1 MFDEIIN
8 FIKSLYKRDFI
19 PLHEPVFIGKE
30 KDYLLKCI
38 DSTYVSYVGEFVDK
52 FEKSIEKFTGSKYA
66 IATVNGTSALHI
78 ALLLAGVERE
88 DEVITQP
95 LTFVATCNAIKYIGA
110 QPVFV
115 DISKNTLGMA
125 PESLEYFFKN
135 HTYINKDGYLINK
148 ETKKKVKAC
157 VPMHTFGH
165 PCEIEDIVRLCK
177 KYNIPVIEDSAESLG
192 SFYKSRHT
200 GTFGKI
206 GILSFNGNKIIT
218 TGGGGMILT
227 NHEEIAK
234 RAKHITTTAK
244 VPHQYEYYHDEVG
257 YNYRMPNINAALGL
271 AQMEQLPKFL
281 EIKRQIAKTYRE
293 FFKNFKDIKFI
304 EEPKYSQSNYWL
316 NAILFENK
324 KQRDEFLEYSNKSG
338 VQTRPAW
345 TLMYKLPM
353 YKDCFEIETQN
364 AEYIE
369 ERLVNLPSGVV
380 V

>member
-1 MFDEIIN
+1 MFNEIIN

-30 KDYLLKCI
+30 KDYLLKCL

-52 FEKSIEKFTGSKYA
+52 LEKAIEQFTGSKYA

-78 ALLLAGVERE
+78 ALLLVGVERE

-95 LTFVATCNAIKYIGA
+95 LTFVATCNAIKYAGA
-110 QPVFV
+110 EPVFV

-135 HTYINKDGYLINK
+135 HTYVNKDGYLINK
-148 ETKKKVKAC
+148 ETKRKVKAC

-165 PCEIEDIVRLCK
+165 PCEIEDIVSLCE
-177 KYNIPVIEDSAESLG
+177 KYNIPVIEDAAESLG
-192 SFYKSRHT
+192 SFYKNKHT

-227 NHEEIAK
+227 NDEKMVK

-257 YNYRMPNINAALGL
+257 YNYRMPNINAAIGL

-281 EIKRQIAKTYRE
+281 EIKRQIAKTYKE

-304 EEPKYSQSNYWL
+304 EESEYSQSNYWL

-324 KQRDEFLEYSNKSG
+324 KQRDEFLEYSNKNG
-338 VQTRPAW
+338 VLTRPAW

-353 YKDCFEIETQN
+353 YKDCFKIETQN